1 MMDRLGEVTRV
12 DGKWLEITFCRPSDC
27 DKCHACM
34 GGNKTTTLRLEGKA
48 NVGDKAL
55 VSMPDSTITQASLIA
70 YGIPLA
76 GLLIGVFAG
85 DAIGPAENSLGAL
98 IGAGVGLALPLIILM
113 ATERSRRKNPKWS
126 PQLKRIIPLGEA
138 E

>member
-1 MMDRLGEVTRV
+1 MDRLGEVTKV

-34 GGNKTTTLRLEGKA
+34 GGNKTTTLRLEGTA
-48 NVGDKAL
+48 NVGDSAL
-55 VSMPDSTITQASLIA
+55 VSIPDSTVTLASVMA

-76 GLLIGVFAG
+76 GLLIGMFIG
-85 DAIGPAENSLGAL
+85 DKLIPLGNSLGAF
-98 IGAGVGLALPLIILM
+98 IGAAAGLALALGYIMIS
-113 ATERSRRKNPKWS
+113 EKKRRSDPRWA
-126 PQLKRIIPLGEA
+126 PQIKRIIRMNEA